1 LTQAPRRRGP
11 PGRIA
16 VATRLGDAALRERL
30 VLEVAGTPDL
40 IWDDEVADVL
50 IADGAW
56 SAQSGEAGP
65 VVLIA
70 TADPAALSPAVR
82 ALLPPDA
89 SPRTI
94 ISAARLVAEGL
105 LILPDS
111 ALERLAAERALEE
124 DNTAAPGIAL
134 TPRETE
140 VLELLAAGAS
150 NKVIAR
156 QLKVSVHT
164 VKFHVASLL
173 RKLGADGRLEA
184 VGVGLRTGLLML

>member
-1 LTQAPRRRGP
+1 MTQSPRRRSP

-16 VATRLGDAALRERL
+16 VATRLGDVALRERL
-30 VLEVAGTPDL
+30 AIEVARTPDL
-40 IWDDEVADVL
+40 VWGDEVADVL

-56 SAQSGEAGP
+56 SAQSGAAGP

-124 DNTAAPGIAL
+124 DSTAAPAIAL
-134 TPRETE
+134 TPREME

-150 NKVIAR
+150 NKAIAR

-173 RKLGADGRLEA
+173 RKLSADGRLEA
-184 VGVGLRTGLLML
+184 VGVGLKAGLLML